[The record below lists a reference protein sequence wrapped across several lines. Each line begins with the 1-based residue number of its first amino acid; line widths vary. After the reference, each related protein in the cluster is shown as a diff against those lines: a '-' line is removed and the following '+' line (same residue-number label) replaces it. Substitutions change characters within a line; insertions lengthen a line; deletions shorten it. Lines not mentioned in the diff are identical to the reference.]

1 MFWVS
6 NYLLLSIKPRSNRLL
21 WIFIDP
27 QASWL
32 CRKREKMSEI
42 PREILSVGDLNRA
55 IASSLEERFDT
66 VWVSGEIS
74 NFKAYDSGHWYFSLK
89 DEEGQIRC
97 VMFRGRNG
105 QVGFMPQS
113 GDLVEVA
120 ANLGFYVPRGD
131 IQLTVQSMRR
141 AGMGGLYEAFL
152 KLKAKLAKEG
162 LFDAERK
169 REIPTHPRAIG
180 IITSPQAA
188 ALKDVLSTLDRRAP
202 HIPIVIYPTLVQ
214 GPDAPAGIISALKA
228 AEKENAVD
236 VILLVRG
243 GGSIE
248 DLWAFNDEK
257 LAYAIAASP
266 IPIVSGVGHETDVTI
281 ADFVADLRA
290 PTPTGAAELA
300 APRRDQM
307 LQELDAI
314 MQALLQRVSQ
324 RVEREAQTLDQL
336 ALRLSHALPNPDRM
350 REQISN
356 WQKQLN
362 QAWLVRVENW
372 KRNQTHYQSQLE
384 MLNPQRTLER
394 GYAVILSGKGK
405 SREEQVMQAVR
416 NPNELNTEGVFE
428 VRLAEGRADVQFE
441 KVDSQQSS

>member
-1 MFWVS
+1 M
-6 NYLLLSIKPRSNRLL
+6 P
-21 WIFIDP
+21 
-27 QASWL
+27 
-32 CRKREKMSEI
+32 EI
-42 PREILSVGDLNRA
+42 SREILSVGDLNRA
-55 IASSLEERFDT
+55 IASSLEERFDA

-120 ANLGFYVPRGD
+120 ANVGFYVPRGD

-169 REIPTHPRAIG
+169 REIPSHPKAIG
-180 IITSPQAA
+180 IVTSPQAA
-188 ALKDVLSTLDRRAP
+188 ALKDVLTTLARRAP
-202 HIPIVIYPTLVQ
+202 HIPVVIYPTLVQ
-214 GPDAPAGIISALKA
+214 GPDAPAGIIAALKN
-228 AEKENAVD
+228 AENEKAVD

-257 LAYAIAASP
+257 LAYAIAASL

-314 MQALLQRVSQ
+314 MQALMQRVGQ

-350 REQISN
+350 REQITS
-356 WQKQLN
+356 WQQRLN
-362 QAWLVRVENW
+362 QAWFVRVESW
-372 KRNQTHYQSQLE
+372 KRDQSYYLSQLE

-394 GYAVILSGKGK
+394 GYAVVLSKDA
-405 SREEQVMQAVR
+405 QAMHAVR
-416 NPNELNTEGVFE
+416 NPKELNTEDTFK
-428 VRLAEGRADVQFE
+428 VRLAEGQVEVEFS
-441 KVDSQQSS
+441 KVKET

>member
-1 MFWVS
+1 
-6 NYLLLSIKPRSNRLL
+6 
-21 WIFIDP
+21 
-27 QASWL
+27 
-32 CRKREKMSEI
+32 MSEI
-42 PREILSVGDLNRA
+42 SKEILSVGELNRA
-55 IASSLEERFDT
+55 IATSLEERFDA

-97 VMFRGRNG
+97 VMFRGRNS

-113 GDLVEVA
+113 GDLVEVS
-120 ANLGFYVPRGD
+120 ANLGMYVPRGD
-131 IQLTVQSMRR
+131 IQLTIQTLRR

-162 LFDAERK
+162 LFDLDRK
-169 REIPTHPRAIG
+169 REIPTHPRSIG
-180 IITSPQAA
+180 IVTSPQAA
-188 ALKDVLSTLDRRAP
+188 ALKDVLSTLARRAP

-228 AEKENAVD
+228 AEKEHAVD

-257 LAYAIAASP
+257 LAYAISQSP

-314 MQALLQRVSQ
+314 MQALFQRVSQ

-350 REQISN
+350 REQITS
-356 WQKQLN
+356 WQQRLT
-362 QAWLVRVENW
+362 QAWLVRVESW
-372 KRNQTHYQSQLE
+372 KRNQSHYQSQLE

-394 GYAVILSGKGK
+394 GYAVILTEDKAS
-405 SREEQVMQAVR
+405 MQAIR
-416 NPNELNTEGVFE
+416 SPKELNSQGVFQI
-428 VRLAEGRADVQFE
+428 RLAEGQAQVQFAE
-441 KVDSQQSS
+441 VIREP

>member
-1 MFWVS
+1 
-6 NYLLLSIKPRSNRLL
+6 
-21 WIFIDP
+21 
-27 QASWL
+27 
-32 CRKREKMSEI
+32 MSEI
-42 PREILSVGDLNRA
+42 SREILTVGDLNRA
-55 IASSLEERFDT
+55 IAASLEERFDT

-89 DEEGQIRC
+89 DEEGQIKC

-105 QVGFMPQS
+105 QVDFMPQS
-113 GDLVEVA
+113 GDLVEVS
-120 ANLGFYVPRGD
+120 ANLGMYVPRGD
-131 IQLTVQSMRR
+131 IQLTIQTLRR

-162 LFDAERK
+162 LFDADRK
-169 REIPTHPRAIG
+169 KDIPSHPRSIG

-188 ALKDVLSTLDRRAP
+188 ALKDVLSTLARRAP

-214 GPDAPAGIISALKA
+214 GPDAPAGIIAALKA
-228 AEKENAVD
+228 AEKENVVD

-248 DLWAFNDEK
+248 DLWAFNDEQ
-257 LAYAIAASP
+257 LAYAMAQSP

-300 APRRDQM
+300 APRKDQM
-307 LQELDAI
+307 LQELEAI
-314 MQALLQRVSQ
+314 KQAMLQRVRQ

-336 ALRLSHALPNPDRM
+336 ALRLSHALPNPERM
-350 REQISN
+350 REQITS
-356 WQKQLN
+356 WQLRLN
-362 QAWLVRVENW
+362 QAWAVRVEAW
-372 KRNQTHYQSQLE
+372 KRNQGHFQSQLE

-394 GYAVILSGKGK
+394 GYAVVLNVSEGL
-405 SREEQVMQAVR
+405 QAVR
-416 NPNELNTEGVFE
+416 DPGQLTAGPEYEI
-428 VRLAEGRADVQFE
+428 RLAKGKANVKLSDV
-441 KVDSQQSS
+441 K

>member
-1 MFWVS
+1 
-6 NYLLLSIKPRSNRLL
+6 
-21 WIFIDP
+21 
-27 QASWL
+27 
-32 CRKREKMSEI
+32 MSEI
-42 PREILSVGDLNRA
+42 SREILSVGDLNRA
-55 IASSLEERFDT
+55 IAQSLEDRFDT

-113 GDLVEVA
+113 GDLVEVS
-120 ANLGFYVPRGD
+120 ANLSMYVPRGD
-131 IQLTVQSMRR
+131 IQLTIQTLRR

-162 LFDAERK
+162 LFDEDRK
-169 REIPTHPRAIG
+169 REIPTHPRSIG

-188 ALKDVLSTLDRRAP
+188 ALKDVLSTLARRAP

-214 GPDAPAGIISALKA
+214 GPDAPAGIISALQA

-248 DLWAFNDEK
+248 DLWAFNDEQ
-257 LAYAIAASP
+257 LAYAIANSP
-266 IPIVSGVGHETDVTI
+266 IPVVSGVGHETDFTI

-300 APRRDQM
+300 APRKDQL

-314 MQALLQRVSQ
+314 GQALLSRVNQ

-350 REQISN
+350 REQIDA
-356 WQKQLN
+356 WQKRLN
-362 QAWLVRVENW
+362 QAWSVRMENW

-384 MLNPQRTLER
+384 LLNPQRTLER
-394 GYAVILSGKGK
+394 GYSVILSRQENRLHAIRGPK
-405 SREEQVMQAVR
+405 ELTTDAVFQIQMA
-416 NPNELNTEGVFE
+416 EGE
-428 VRLAEGRADVQFE
+428 AEIRLADIKIGP
-441 KVDSQQSS
+441 

>member
-1 MFWVS
+1 
-6 NYLLLSIKPRSNRLL
+6 
-21 WIFIDP
+21 
-27 QASWL
+27 
-32 CRKREKMSEI
+32 MSEI
-42 PREILSVGDLNRA
+42 SREILSVGDLNRA
-55 IASSLEERFDT
+55 IAQSLEDRFDA

-113 GDLVEVA
+113 GDLVEVSA
-120 ANLGFYVPRGD
+120 SLGMYVPRGD
-131 IQLTVQSMRR
+131 VQLTIQTLRR

-162 LFDAERK
+162 LFDEDRK
-169 REIPTHPRAIG
+169 REIPTHPRSIG

-188 ALKDVLSTLDRRAP
+188 ALKDVLSTLARRAP
-202 HIPIVIYPTLVQ
+202 HISIVIYPTLVQ
-214 GPDAPAGIISALKA
+214 GPDAPAGIISALKN
-228 AEKENAVD
+228 AEKENVVD

-248 DLWAFNDEK
+248 DLWAFNDEQ
-257 LAYAIAASP
+257 LAYAIANSP
-266 IPIVSGVGHETDVTI
+266 IPVVSGVGHETDFTI

-314 MQALLQRVSQ
+314 MQALLQKVNQ
-324 RVEREAQTLDQL
+324 RIEREAQTLDQL

-350 REQISN
+350 REQIN
-356 WQKQLN
+356 GLQQRIN
-362 QAWLVRVENW
+362 QAWSVRMENW
-372 KRNQTHYQSQLE
+372 KRNQSHYQSQLE

-394 GYAVILSGKGK
+394 GYAVILSQENAGAH
-405 SREEQVMQAVR
+405 AVR
-416 NPNELNTEGVFE
+416 KPQELIVEKVFQIQLADGEAE
-428 VRLAEGRADVQFE
+428 VRLAAVKINR
-441 KVDSQQSS
+441 

>member
-1 MFWVS
+1 
-6 NYLLLSIKPRSNRLL
+6 
-21 WIFIDP
+21 
-27 QASWL
+27 
-32 CRKREKMSEI
+32 MSEI
-42 PREILSVGDLNRA
+42 SREILTVGDLNRA
-55 IASSLEERFDT
+55 IAASLEERFDT

-89 DEEGQIRC
+89 DEEGQIKC

-105 QVGFMPQS
+105 QVDFMPQS
-113 GDLVEVA
+113 GDLVEVS
-120 ANLGFYVPRGD
+120 ANLGMYVPRGD
-131 IQLTVQSMRR
+131 IQLTIQTLRR

-162 LFDAERK
+162 LFDADRK
-169 REIPTHPRAIG
+169 QDIPSHPRSIG

-188 ALKDVLSTLDRRAP
+188 ALKDVLSTLARRAP

-214 GPDAPAGIISALKA
+214 GPDAPAGIIAALKA
-228 AEKENAVD
+228 AEKENLVD

-248 DLWAFNDEK
+248 DLWAFNDEQ
-257 LAYAIAASP
+257 LAYAMAQSP

-300 APRRDQM
+300 APRKDQM

-314 MQALLQRVSQ
+314 KQAMLQRVRQ

-336 ALRLSHALPNPDRM
+336 ALRLSHALPNPERM
-350 REQISN
+350 REQITS
-356 WQKQLN
+356 WQQRLN
-362 QAWLVRVENW
+362 QAWAVRVETW
-372 KRNQTHYQSQLE
+372 KRNQGHFQSQLE

-394 GYAVILSGKGK
+394 GYAVVLNVSEGLEAVRDPGQLTAGPEYEIRLAKGK
-405 SREEQVMQAVR
+405 ANVKLS
-416 NPNELNTEGVFE
+416 
-428 VRLAEGRADVQFE
+428 DVQLLKTE
-441 KVDSQQSS
+441 Q

>member
-1 MFWVS
+1 
-6 NYLLLSIKPRSNRLL
+6 
-21 WIFIDP
+21 
-27 QASWL
+27 
-32 CRKREKMSEI
+32 MSEI
-42 PREILSVGDLNRA
+42 SREIISVGDLNRA
-55 IASSLEERFDT
+55 IAASLEDRFDT

-113 GDLVEVA
+113 GDLVEVS
-120 ANLGFYVPRGD
+120 ANLSMYVPRGD
-131 IQLTVQSMRR
+131 IQLTIQTLRR

-162 LFDAERK
+162 LFDEDRK
-169 REIPTHPRAIG
+169 REIPTHPRSIG

-188 ALKDVLSTLDRRAP
+188 ALKDVLSTLARRAP

-257 LAYAIAASP
+257 LAYAIAQSD
-266 IPIVSGVGHETDVTI
+266 IPVVSGIGHETDFTI

-290 PTPTGAAELA
+290 PTPTSAAELA
-300 APRRDQM
+300 APRKDQL

-314 MQALLQRVSQ
+314 MQALLQRINQ
-324 RVEREAQTLDQL
+324 RVEREAQTLDQI

-350 REQISN
+350 REQITS
-356 WQKQLN
+356 WQQRLN
-362 QAWLVRVENW
+362 QAWSVRMENW
-372 KRNQTHYQSQLE
+372 RRNQTHYQSQLE

-394 GYAVILSGKGK
+394 GYAVILNKDNDLLH
-405 SREEQVMQAVR
+405 AVR
-416 NPNELNTEGVFE
+416 KPTELNTHNTYQ
-428 VRLAEGRADVQFE
+428 VRLAEGQADVKLSE
-441 KVDSQQSS
+441 VK

>member
-1 MFWVS
+1 
-6 NYLLLSIKPRSNRLL
+6 
-21 WIFIDP
+21 
-27 QASWL
+27 
-32 CRKREKMSEI
+32 MSEI
-42 PREILSVGDLNRA
+42 SREILTVGDLNRA
-55 IASSLEERFDT
+55 IAASLEERFDT

-89 DEEGQIRC
+89 DEEGQIKC

-105 QVGFMPQS
+105 QVDFMPQS
-113 GDLVEVA
+113 GDLVEVS
-120 ANLGFYVPRGD
+120 ANLGMYVPRGD
-131 IQLTVQSMRR
+131 IQLTIQTLRR

-162 LFDAERK
+162 LFDADRK
-169 REIPTHPRAIG
+169 QDIPSHPRSIG

-188 ALKDVLSTLDRRAP
+188 ALKDVLSTLARRAP

-214 GPDAPAGIISALKA
+214 GPDAPAGIIAALKA
-228 AEKENAVD
+228 AEKENVVD

-248 DLWAFNDEK
+248 DLWAFNDEQ
-257 LAYAIAASP
+257 LAYAMAQSP

-300 APRRDQM
+300 APRKDQM
-307 LQELDAI
+307 LQELEAI
-314 MQALLQRVSQ
+314 KQAMLQRVRQ

-336 ALRLSHALPNPDRM
+336 ALRLSHALPNPERM
-350 REQISN
+350 REQITS
-356 WQKQLN
+356 WQLRLN
-362 QAWLVRVENW
+362 QAWAVRVETW
-372 KRNQTHYQSQLE
+372 KRNQGHFQSQLE

-394 GYAVILSGKGK
+394 GYAVVLNVSEGLEAVRDPNQLSTGPEYEIRLAKGK
-405 SREEQVMQAVR
+405 ANVKLS
-416 NPNELNTEGVFE
+416 
-428 VRLAEGRADVQFE
+428 DVQLLKTE
-441 KVDSQQSS
+441 Q

>member
-1 MFWVS
+1 
-6 NYLLLSIKPRSNRLL
+6 
-21 WIFIDP
+21 
-27 QASWL
+27 
-32 CRKREKMSEI
+32 MSEI
-42 PREILSVGDLNRA
+42 SREILSVGDLNRA

-141 AGMGGLYEAFL
+141 AGVGGLYEAFL
-152 KLKAKLAKEG
+152 KLKAKLANEG
-162 LFDAERK
+162 LFDLENK
-169 REIPTHPRAIG
+169 KPIPTHPRSIG

-188 ALKDVLSTLDRRAP
+188 ALKDVLSTLARRAP

-257 LAYAIAASP
+257 LAYAIAQSP

-336 ALRLSHALPNPDRM
+336 ALRLSHTLPNPDRM
-350 REQISN
+350 REQISG
-356 WQKQLN
+356 WQKRLN

-372 KRNQTHYQSQLE
+372 KRDHVHYQSQLE

-394 GYAVILSGKGK
+394 GYAVILSK
-405 SREEQVMQAVR
+405 EEQAMHAVR
-416 NPNELNTEGVFE
+416 SPSELNTEKVFE
-428 VRLAEGRADVQFE
+428 VRLAEGRVEVEFS
-441 KVDSQQSS
+441 KVKES

>member
-1 MFWVS
+1 
-6 NYLLLSIKPRSNRLL
+6 
-21 WIFIDP
+21 
-27 QASWL
+27 
-32 CRKREKMSEI
+32 MSEI
-42 PREILSVGDLNRA
+42 SREILSVGDLNRA
-55 IASSLEERFDT
+55 IAASLEDRFDT

-89 DEEGQIRC
+89 DAEGQIRC
-97 VMFRGRNG
+97 VMFRGRNS

-113 GDLVEVA
+113 GDLVEVSA
-120 ANLGFYVPRGD
+120 SLGMYVPRGD
-131 IQLTVQSMRR
+131 IQLTIQTLRR

-162 LFDAERK
+162 LFDDERK
-169 REIPTHPRAIG
+169 REIPTHPRSIG

-188 ALKDVLSTLDRRAP
+188 ALKDVLSTLARRAP
-202 HIPIVIYPTLVQ
+202 HIPIVVYPTLVQ

-228 AEKENAVD
+228 ANKEKAVD

-248 DLWAFNDEK
+248 DLWAFNDEQ
-257 LAYAIAASP
+257 LAYAIADSA
-266 IPIVSGVGHETDVTI
+266 IPVVSGVGHETDFTI

-314 MQALLQRVSQ
+314 MQALLQRINQ
-324 RVEREAQTLDQL
+324 RIEREAQTLDQL
-336 ALRLSHALPNPDRM
+336 ALRLGHALPNPDRM
-350 REQISN
+350 REQIQG
-356 WQKQLN
+356 WQQRLN
-362 QAWLVRVENW
+362 QAWSVRMENW
-372 KRNQTHYQSQLE
+372 KRNQSHYQSQLE

-394 GYAVILSGKGK
+394 GYAVILSKEK
-405 SREEQVMQAVR
+405 EALHAIRKPS
-416 NPNELNTEGVFE
+416 ELNVSNSYQI
-428 VRLAEGRADVQFE
+428 RLAEGQVDVEFSE
-441 KVDSQQSS
+441 VNLAEVKK

>member
-1 MFWVS
+1 
-6 NYLLLSIKPRSNRLL
+6 
-21 WIFIDP
+21 
-27 QASWL
+27 
-32 CRKREKMSEI
+32 MSEI
-42 PREILSVGDLNRA
+42 SREILSVGDLNRA
-55 IASSLEERFDT
+55 IASSLEERFDA

-113 GDLVEVA
+113 GDLVEVSA
-120 ANLGFYVPRGD
+120 QLGMYVPRGD
-131 IQLTVQSMRR
+131 IQLTIQTLRR

-152 KLKAKLAKEG
+152 KLRAKLAKEG
-162 LFDAERK
+162 LFDEDRK

-180 IITSPQAA
+180 IVTSPQAA
-188 ALKDVLSTLDRRAP
+188 ALKDVLSTLARRAP

-214 GPDAPAGIISALKA
+214 GPDAPAGIIAALKA
-228 AEKENAVD
+228 AEKEQAVD

-257 LAYAIAASP
+257 LAYAISESS

-314 MQALLQRVSQ
+314 MQALMQRVSQ

-350 REQISN
+350 REQITN
-356 WQKQLN
+356 WQNRLH
-362 QAWLVRVENW
+362 QAWTVRTDVW
-372 KRNQTHYQSQLE
+372 KRTQSHYQSQLE

-394 GYAVILSGKGK
+394 GYAVILSKQEK
-405 SREEQVMQAVR
+405 AMHAVR
-416 NPNELNTEGVFE
+416 SPKELNTENAFE
-428 VRLAEGRADVQFE
+428 VRMAEGQAEVQFSVVE
-441 KVDSQQSS
+441 EDK

>member
-1 MFWVS
+1 
-6 NYLLLSIKPRSNRLL
+6 
-21 WIFIDP
+21 
-27 QASWL
+27 
-32 CRKREKMSEI
+32 MSEMS
-42 PREILSVGDLNRA
+42 REILSVGDLNRA

-162 LFDAERK
+162 LFDLENK
-169 REIPTHPRAIG
+169 RPIPTHPRSIG

-188 ALKDVLSTLDRRAP
+188 ALKDVLSTLARRAP

-248 DLWAFNDEK
+248 DLWAFNDEQ
-257 LAYAIAASP
+257 LAYAIAQSP

-350 REQISN
+350 REQISG
-356 WQKQLN
+356 WQKRLN

-372 KRNQTHYQSQLE
+372 KRDQSHFQSQLE

-394 GYAVILSGKGK
+394 GYAVILSK
-405 SREEQVMQAVR
+405 EEQAMHAVR
-416 NPNELNTEGVFE
+416 SPSELNTESVFE
-428 VRLAEGRADVQFE
+428 VRLAEGSAEMQLANLKLGE
-441 KVDSQQSS
+441 MKGGS

>member
-1 MFWVS
+1 
-6 NYLLLSIKPRSNRLL
+6 
-21 WIFIDP
+21 
-27 QASWL
+27 
-32 CRKREKMSEI
+32 MSEI
-42 PREILSVGDLNRA
+42 SREILSVGDLNRA

-66 VWVSGEIS
+66 VWVSGEVS

-120 ANLGFYVPRGD
+120 ANVGFYVPRGD

-162 LFDAERK
+162 LFDVENK
-169 REIPTHPRAIG
+169 RPIPTHPRSIG

-188 ALKDVLSTLDRRAP
+188 ALKDVLSTLARRAP

-248 DLWAFNDEK
+248 DLWAFNDEQ
-257 LAYAIAASP
+257 LAYAISQSP

-307 LQELDAI
+307 LQELDGI
-314 MQALLQRVSQ
+314 MQALLQRINQ

-350 REQISN
+350 REQIQG
-356 WQKQLN
+356 WQQRLH
-362 QAWLVRVENW
+362 QAWSVRMESW
-372 KRNQTHYQSQLE
+372 KRTQGHYQSQLE

-394 GYAVILSGKGK
+394 GYAVILSKEAK
-405 SREEQVMQAVR
+405 AMQAVR
-416 NPNELNTEGVFE
+416 NPSELNTKEAFQ
-428 VRLAEGRADVQFE
+428 VRLAEGQVEVEFSKLKID
-441 KVDSQQSS
+441 QSA

>member
-1 MFWVS
+1 
-6 NYLLLSIKPRSNRLL
+6 
-21 WIFIDP
+21 
-27 QASWL
+27 
-32 CRKREKMSEI
+32 MSEI
-42 PREILSVGDLNRA
+42 SREILSVGDLNRA
-55 IASSLEERFDT
+55 IAASLEERFDA
-66 VWVSGEIS
+66 VLVSGEIS

-97 VMFRGRNG
+97 VMFRGRNS

-113 GDLVEVA
+113 GDLVEVS
-120 ANLGFYVPRGD
+120 ANLGMYVPRGD
-131 IQLTVQSMRR
+131 IQLTIQTLRR

-162 LFDAERK
+162 LFDLDRK
-169 REIPTHPRAIG
+169 RDIPTHPRSIG
-180 IITSPQAA
+180 IITSLQAA
-188 ALKDVLSTLDRRAP
+188 ALKDVLSTLARRAP

-257 LAYAIAASP
+257 LAYAISQSP
-266 IPIVSGVGHETDVTI
+266 ISIVSGVGHETDVTI

-314 MQALLQRVSQ
+314 KQALFQRVSQ

-350 REQISN
+350 REQITS
-356 WQKQLN
+356 WQQRLT
-362 QAWLVRVENW
+362 QAWLVRVESW
-372 KRNQTHYQSQLE
+372 KRNQSHYQSQLE

-394 GYAVILSGKGK
+394 GYAVILTEDKAS
-405 SREEQVMQAVR
+405 MQAIR
-416 NPNELNTEGVFE
+416 SPKELNSEGVFQI
-428 VRLAEGRADVQFE
+428 RLAEGQAQVQFAE
-441 KVDSQQSS
+441 VVREP

>member
-1 MFWVS
+1 
-6 NYLLLSIKPRSNRLL
+6 
-21 WIFIDP
+21 
-27 QASWL
+27 
-32 CRKREKMSEI
+32 MSEI
-42 PREILSVGDLNRA
+42 SREILTVGDLNRA
-55 IASSLEERFDT
+55 IAASLEERFDT

-89 DEEGQIRC
+89 DEEGQIKC

-105 QVGFMPQS
+105 QVDFMPQS
-113 GDLVEVA
+113 GDLVEVS
-120 ANLGFYVPRGD
+120 ANLGMYVPRGD
-131 IQLTVQSMRR
+131 IQLTIQTLRR

-162 LFDAERK
+162 LFDADRK
-169 REIPTHPRAIG
+169 KDIPSHPRSIG

-188 ALKDVLSTLDRRAP
+188 ALKDVLSTLARRVP

-214 GPDAPAGIISALKA
+214 GPDAPAGIIAALKA
-228 AEKENAVD
+228 AEKENVVD

-248 DLWAFNDEK
+248 DLWAFNDEQ
-257 LAYAIAASP
+257 LAYAMAQSP

-300 APRRDQM
+300 APRKDQM
-307 LQELDAI
+307 LQELEAI
-314 MQALLQRVSQ
+314 KQAMLQRMRQ

-336 ALRLSHALPNPDRM
+336 ALRLSHALPNPERM
-350 REQISN
+350 REQITS
-356 WQKQLN
+356 WQLRLN
-362 QAWLVRVENW
+362 QAWAVRVETW
-372 KRNQTHYQSQLE
+372 RRNQGHFQSQLE

-394 GYAVILSGKGK
+394 GYAVVLNVSEGLEAVRDPGQLTAGPEYEIRLAKGK
-405 SREEQVMQAVR
+405 ANVKLS
-416 NPNELNTEGVFE
+416 
-428 VRLAEGRADVQFE
+428 DVQLLKTE
-441 KVDSQQSS
+441 Q

>member
-1 MFWVS
+1 
-6 NYLLLSIKPRSNRLL
+6 
-21 WIFIDP
+21 
-27 QASWL
+27 
-32 CRKREKMSEI
+32 MSELS
-42 PREILSVGDLNRA
+42 REILSVGDLNRA
-55 IASSLEERFDT
+55 IAASLEDRFDT

-113 GDLVEVA
+113 GDLVEVSA
-120 ANLGFYVPRGD
+120 SLGMYVPRGD
-131 IQLTVQSMRR
+131 IQLTIQTLRR

-162 LFDAERK
+162 LFDDDRK

-180 IITSPQAA
+180 IVTSPQAA
-188 ALKDVLSTLDRRAP
+188 ALKDVLSTLARRAP

-214 GPDAPAGIISALKA
+214 GPDAPAGIIAALKA

-236 VILLVRG
+236 VILMVRG

-248 DLWAFNDEK
+248 DLWAFNDEQ
-257 LAYAIAASP
+257 LAYAITDSS
-266 IPIVSGVGHETDVTI
+266 IPVVSGVGHETDFTI

-314 MQALLQRVSQ
+314 MQALIQRVSQ
-324 RVEREAQTLDQL
+324 RIEREAQTLDQL

-350 REQISN
+350 REQITG
-356 WQKQLN
+356 WQQRLN
-362 QAWLVRVENW
+362 QAWSVRMENW

-394 GYAVILSGKGK
+394 GYAVILNKDDDGLH
-405 SREEQVMQAVR
+405 AVR
-416 NPNELNTEGVFE
+416 NPRELNAGHAYQVQLAEGQAE
-428 VRLAEGRADVQFE
+428 VRLSDV
-441 KVDSQQSS
+441 KMDS

>member
-1 MFWVS
+1 
-6 NYLLLSIKPRSNRLL
+6 
-21 WIFIDP
+21 
-27 QASWL
+27 
-32 CRKREKMSEI
+32 MSETS
-42 PREILSVGDLNRA
+42 REILSVGDLNRA
-55 IASSLEERFDT
+55 IAASLEDRFDT

-113 GDLVEVA
+113 GDLVEVSA
-120 ANLGFYVPRGD
+120 SLGMYVPRGD
-131 IQLTVQSMRR
+131 IQLTIQTLRR

-162 LFDAERK
+162 LFDEDRK
-169 REIPTHPRAIG
+169 RDIPTHPRSIG

-188 ALKDVLSTLDRRAP
+188 ALKDVLSTLARRAP

-214 GPDAPAGIISALKA
+214 GPDAPAGIIAALNA
-228 AEKENAVD
+228 AEKEQAVD

-248 DLWAFNDEK
+248 DLWAFNDEQ
-257 LAYAIAASP
+257 LAYVIANST
-266 IPIVSGVGHETDVTI
+266 IPVVSGVGHETDFTI

-290 PTPTGAAELA
+290 PTPTGAAEMA
-300 APRRDQM
+300 APRKDQM

-314 MQALLQRVSQ
+314 MYALLQRINQ
-324 RVEREAQTLDQL
+324 RIEREAQTLDQL

-350 REQISN
+350 REQITS
-356 WQKQLN
+356 WQHRLN
-362 QAWLVRVENW
+362 QAWAVRMDNW
-372 KRNQTHYQSQLE
+372 KRNQVHYQSQLE

-394 GYAVILSGKGK
+394 GYAVILK
-405 SREEQVMQAVR
+405 EENEILEAVR
-416 NPNELNTEGVFE
+416 NPKELSIHASYQ
-428 VRLAEGRADVQFE
+428 VRLAEGQIE
-441 KVDSQQSS
+441 IEISKVGN

>member
-1 MFWVS
+1 
-6 NYLLLSIKPRSNRLL
+6 
-21 WIFIDP
+21 
-27 QASWL
+27 
-32 CRKREKMSEI
+32 MSEI
-42 PREILSVGDLNRA
+42 SREILSVGDLNRA
-55 IASSLEERFDT
+55 IAASLEARFDT

-113 GDLVEVA
+113 GDLVEVSA
-120 ANLGFYVPRGD
+120 SLGMYVPRGD
-131 IQLTVQSMRR
+131 IQLTIQTLRR

-162 LFDAERK
+162 LFDEERK
-169 REIPTHPRAIG
+169 REIPFHPRSIG

-188 ALKDVLSTLDRRAP
+188 ALKDVLSTLARRAP

-214 GPDAPAGIISALKA
+214 GPDAPSGIIAALKA

-248 DLWAFNDEK
+248 DLWAFNDEQ
-257 LAYAIAASP
+257 LAYAIAQSP
-266 IPIVSGVGHETDVTI
+266 IPVVSGVGHETDFTI

-300 APRRDQM
+300 APRKDQM
-307 LQELDAI
+307 LQELEAI
-314 MQALLQRVSQ
+314 KQALLQRVIQ

-350 REQISN
+350 REQITS
-356 WQKQLN
+356 WQQRLN
-362 QAWLVRVENW
+362 QAWLVRMENW
-372 KRNQTHYQSQLE
+372 KRNQSHYQLQLE

-394 GYAVILSGKGK
+394 GYAVILSKQ
-405 SREEQVMQAVR
+405 ENELHAVR
-416 NPNELNTEGVFE
+416 KPNELNTEN
-428 VRLAEGRADVQFE
+428 
-441 KVDSQQSS
+441 

>member
-1 MFWVS
+1 
-6 NYLLLSIKPRSNRLL
+6 
-21 WIFIDP
+21 
-27 QASWL
+27 
-32 CRKREKMSEI
+32 MSEI
-42 PREILSVGDLNRA
+42 SREILSVGDLNRA
-55 IASSLEERFDT
+55 IAASLEDRFDT

-113 GDLVEVA
+113 GDLVEVSA
-120 ANLGFYVPRGD
+120 SLGMYVPRGD
-131 IQLTVQSMRR
+131 IQLTIQTLRR

-162 LFDAERK
+162 LFDEDRK
-169 REIPTHPRAIG
+169 RDIPTHPRSIG

-188 ALKDVLSTLDRRAP
+188 ALKDVLSTLARRAP

-214 GPDAPAGIISALKA
+214 GPDAPAGMIAALKA
-228 AEKENAVD
+228 AEKEHAVD

-248 DLWAFNDEK
+248 DLWAFNDEQ
-257 LAYAIAASP
+257 LAYAIASSP
-266 IPIVSGVGHETDVTI
+266 IPVVSGVGHETDFTI

-314 MQALLQRVSQ
+314 MQALLQRINQ

-350 REQISN
+350 REQIAG
-356 WQKQLN
+356 WQQRLN
-362 QAWLVRVENW
+362 QAWTVRMDNW
-372 KRNQTHYQSQLE
+372 KRNQVHYQSQLE

-394 GYAVILSGKGK
+394 GYSVILS
-405 SREEQVMQAVR
+405 REDNQLRAVR
-416 NPNELNTEGVFE
+416 GPGELSTETVFQIQMADGEAE
-428 VRLAEGRADVQFE
+428 VRLADI
-441 KVDSQQSS
+441 KISP

>member
-1 MFWVS
+1 
-6 NYLLLSIKPRSNRLL
+6 
-21 WIFIDP
+21 
-27 QASWL
+27 
-32 CRKREKMSEI
+32 MSEI
-42 PREILSVGDLNRA
+42 AREILSVGDLNRA
-55 IASSLEERFDT
+55 IAASLEDRFDA

-113 GDLVEVA
+113 GDLVEVSA
-120 ANLGFYVPRGD
+120 SLGMYVPRGD
-131 IQLTVQSMRR
+131 IQLTIQTLRR
-141 AGMGGLYEAFL
+141 AGMGGLYEAFV

-162 LFDAERK
+162 LFDEERK
-169 REIPTHPRAIG
+169 REIPTHPRSIG

-188 ALKDVLSTLDRRAP
+188 ALKDVLSTLARRAP

-214 GPDAPAGIISALKA
+214 GPDAPAGIIKALKA
-228 AEKENAVD
+228 AEKEQAVD

-248 DLWAFNDEK
+248 DLWAFNDEQ
-257 LAYAIAASP
+257 LAYAIAQSS
-266 IPIVSGVGHETDVTI
+266 IPVVSGVGHETDFTI

-300 APRRDQM
+300 APRKDQM
-307 LQELDAI
+307 LQELEAI
-314 MQALLQRVSQ
+314 KQALLQRINQ
-324 RVEREAQTLDQL
+324 RIEREAQNLDQL

-350 REQISN
+350 REQIAS
-356 WQKQLN
+356 WQQRLN
-362 QAWLVRVENW
+362 QAWSVRMENW
-372 KRNQTHYQSQLE
+372 KRNQAHYQSQLE

-394 GYAVILSGKGK
+394 GYAVVLNVSEGLH
-405 SREEQVMQAVR
+405 AAR
-416 NPNELNTEGVFE
+416 NPKDLHTKTEYE
-428 VRLAEGRADVQFE
+428 IRMAEGAAIVQFE
-441 KVDSQQSS
+441 KVNDV

>member
-1 MFWVS
+1 
-6 NYLLLSIKPRSNRLL
+6 
-21 WIFIDP
+21 
-27 QASWL
+27 
-32 CRKREKMSEI
+32 MSEI
-42 PREILSVGDLNRA
+42 SREILSVGDLNRA
-55 IASSLEERFDT
+55 IAASLEARFDT

-113 GDLVEVA
+113 GDLVEVSA
-120 ANLGFYVPRGD
+120 SLGMYVPRGD
-131 IQLTVQSMRR
+131 IQLTIQTLRR

-162 LFDAERK
+162 LFDEERK
-169 REIPTHPRAIG
+169 REIPFHPRSIG

-188 ALKDVLSTLDRRAP
+188 ALKDVLSTLARRAP

-214 GPDAPAGIISALKA
+214 GPDAPSGIIAALKA

-248 DLWAFNDEK
+248 DLWAFNDEQ
-257 LAYAIAASP
+257 LAYAIAQSP
-266 IPIVSGVGHETDVTI
+266 IPVVSGVGHETDFTI

-300 APRRDQM
+300 APRKDQM
-307 LQELDAI
+307 LQELEAI
-314 MQALLQRVSQ
+314 KQALLQRVIQ

-350 REQISN
+350 REQITS
-356 WQKQLN
+356 WQQRLN
-362 QAWLVRVENW
+362 QAWLVRMENW
-372 KRNQTHYQSQLE
+372 KRNQSHYQLQLE

-394 GYAVILSGKGK
+394 GYAVILSKQ
-405 SREEQVMQAVR
+405 ENELHAVR
-416 NPNELNTEGVFE
+416 KPNELNTENIFQ
-428 VRLAEGRADVQFE
+428 VRLAEGQAEVQFSE
-441 KVDSQQSS
+441 VDTK

>member
-1 MFWVS
+1 
-6 NYLLLSIKPRSNRLL
+6 
-21 WIFIDP
+21 
-27 QASWL
+27 
-32 CRKREKMSEI
+32 MSEI
-42 PREILSVGDLNRA
+42 SREILSVGDLNRA

-169 REIPTHPRAIG
+169 REIPTHPRSIG
-180 IITSPQAA
+180 IVTSPQAA
-188 ALKDVLSTLDRRAP
+188 ALKDVLSTLARRAP

-214 GPDAPAGIISALKA
+214 GPDAPAGIIAALKA
-228 AEKENAVD
+228 AEKENVVD

-248 DLWAFNDEK
+248 DLWAFNDEQ
-257 LAYAIAASP
+257 LAYAIAQSP

-281 ADFVADLRA
+281 ADFVSDLRA

-314 MQALLQRVSQ
+314 KQTLLQRVNQ
-324 RVEREAQTLDQL
+324 RLERDAQTLDQF

-350 REQISN
+350 REQIQG
-356 WQKQLN
+356 WQKRLN

-372 KRNQTHYQSQLE
+372 KRDQGHFQSQLE

-394 GYAVILSGKGK
+394 GYAVILSNGKK
-405 SREEQVMQAVR
+405 SKEEQVMYAVR
-416 NPNELNTEGVFE
+416 NPNELNTDSVFE
-428 VRLAEGRADVQFE
+428 VRLAEGRVDVRFAKIDAQ
-441 KVDSQQSS
+441 

>member
-1 MFWVS
+1 
-6 NYLLLSIKPRSNRLL
+6 
-21 WIFIDP
+21 
-27 QASWL
+27 
-32 CRKREKMSEI
+32 MSEI
-42 PREILSVGDLNRA
+42 SREILSVGDLNRA
-55 IASSLEERFDT
+55 IAQSLEDRFDT

-113 GDLVEVA
+113 GDLVEVSA
-120 ANLGFYVPRGD
+120 SLGMYVPRGD
-131 IQLTVQSMRR
+131 IQLTIQTLRR

-152 KLKAKLAKEG
+152 KLKVKLAKEG
-162 LFDAERK
+162 LFDEDRK

-188 ALKDVLSTLDRRAP
+188 ALKDVLSTLARRAP

-214 GPDAPAGIISALKA
+214 GADAPAGIIAALKA
-228 AEKENAVD
+228 AEKEQAVD

-248 DLWAFNDEK
+248 DLWAFNDEQ
-257 LAYAIAASP
+257 LAYAIAGSS
-266 IPIVSGVGHETDVTI
+266 IPVLSGVGHETDFTI

-314 MQALLQRVSQ
+314 MQALLQRINQ

-350 REQISN
+350 REQMTS
-356 WQKQLN
+356 WQQRLN
-362 QAWLVRVENW
+362 QAWAVRMENW
-372 KRNQTHYQSQLE
+372 KRNQMHYQSQLE

-394 GYAVILSGKGK
+394 GYAVILN
-405 SREEQVMQAVR
+405 V
-416 NPNELNTEGVFE
+416 NEDLHVARKPGDLHTATEYE
-428 VRLAEGRADVQFE
+428 IRLAEGAAAVQFE
-441 KVDSQQSS
+441 KVSSLKD

>member
-1 MFWVS
+1 
-6 NYLLLSIKPRSNRLL
+6 
-21 WIFIDP
+21 
-27 QASWL
+27 
-32 CRKREKMSEI
+32 MSEI
-42 PREILSVGDLNRA
+42 SREILSVGDLNRA

-66 VWVSGEIS
+66 VWVGGEIS

-120 ANLGFYVPRGD
+120 ANLSLYVPRGD

-152 KLKAKLAKEG
+152 KLKAKLAQEG
-162 LFDAERK
+162 LFDEERK
-169 REIPTHPRAIG
+169 REIPSHPRAIG
-180 IITSPQAA
+180 IVTSPQAA
-188 ALKDVLSTLDRRAP
+188 ALKDVLSTLARRAP

-214 GPDAPAGIISALKA
+214 GPDAPAGIIAALQAAAKEVKEGKA
-228 AEKENAVD
+228 ELD

-257 LAYAIAASP
+257 LAYVIAQSP
-266 IPIVSGVGHETDVTI
+266 IPVVSGVGHETDVTI

-290 PTPTGAAELA
+290 PTPTGAAEMA
-300 APRRDQM
+300 TPRRDQM
-307 LQELDAI
+307 LQELEAI
-314 MQALLQRVSQ
+314 AQAILQRVSQ

-336 ALRLSHALPNPDRM
+336 ALRLSHALPNPERM
-350 REQISN
+350 REQIGH
-356 WQKQLN
+356 WQQRLK
-362 QAWLVRVENW
+362 QAWTVRVENW
-372 KRNQTHYQSQLE
+372 KRNQSHHQSQLE

-394 GYAVILSGKGK
+394 GYAVILTGESETLQALR
-405 SREEQVMQAVR
+405 SPRELKANAKYQ
-416 NPNELNTEGVFE
+416 
-428 VRLAEGRADVQFE
+428 VRLAEGDAE
-441 KVDSQQSS
+441 IELSKVSS

>member
-1 MFWVS
+1 
-6 NYLLLSIKPRSNRLL
+6 
-21 WIFIDP
+21 
-27 QASWL
+27 
-32 CRKREKMSEI
+32 MSEI
-42 PREILSVGDLNRA
+42 SREILSVGDLNRA
-55 IASSLEERFDT
+55 IAASLEDRFDT

-74 NFKAYDSGHWYFSLK
+74 NFKAYESGHWYFSLK

-113 GDLVEVA
+113 GDLVEVSA
-120 ANLGFYVPRGD
+120 SLGMYVPRGD
-131 IQLTVQSMRR
+131 IQLTIQTLRR

-162 LFDAERK
+162 LFDEDRK
-169 REIPTHPRAIG
+169 RDIPTHPRSIG

-188 ALKDVLSTLDRRAP
+188 ALKDVLSTLARRAP

-214 GPDAPAGIISALKA
+214 GPDAPAGIIAALKA

-248 DLWAFNDEK
+248 DLWAFNDEQ
-257 LAYAIAASP
+257 LAYAIANSK
-266 IPIVSGVGHETDVTI
+266 IPVVSGVGHETDFTI

-300 APRRDQM
+300 APRKDQL

-314 MQALLQRVSQ
+314 KQALLQRVNQ

-336 ALRLSHALPNPDRM
+336 ALRLGHALPNSDRM
-350 REQISN
+350 REQITS
-356 WQKQLN
+356 WHLRLN
-362 QAWLVRVENW
+362 QAWSVRMENW
-372 KRNQTHYQSQLE
+372 KRNQSHYQSQLE

-394 GYAVILSGKGK
+394 GYAVILSKDNEK
-405 SREEQVMQAVR
+405 LHAVR
-416 NPNELNTEGVFE
+416 KPSELKTEQGYQVQ
-428 VRLAEGRADVQFE
+428 LAEGQAEITFSEVLRE
-441 KVDSQQSS
+441 P

>member
-1 MFWVS
+1 
-6 NYLLLSIKPRSNRLL
+6 
-21 WIFIDP
+21 
-27 QASWL
+27 
-32 CRKREKMSEI
+32 MSEI
-42 PREILSVGDLNRA
+42 SREILSVGDLNRA
-55 IASSLEERFDT
+55 IAASLEDRFDT

-113 GDLVEVA
+113 GDLVEVSA
-120 ANLGFYVPRGD
+120 SLGMYVPRGD
-131 IQLTVQSMRR
+131 IQLTIQTLRR

-162 LFDAERK
+162 LFDEERK
-169 REIPTHPRAIG
+169 REIPTHPRSIG
-180 IITSPQAA
+180 IVTSPQAA
-188 ALKDVLSTLDRRAP
+188 ALKDVLSTLARRAP

-214 GPDAPAGIISALKA
+214 GPDAPAGIIAALKA
-228 AEKENAVD
+228 AEKEKAVD

-248 DLWAFNDEK
+248 DLWAFNDEQ
-257 LAYAIAASP
+257 LAYAIASSP
-266 IPIVSGVGHETDVTI
+266 IPVVSGVGHETDFTI
-281 ADFVADLRA
+281 ADFVSDLRA

-314 MQALLQRVSQ
+314 MQALLQRINL
-324 RVEREAQTLDQL
+324 RIEREAQTLDQL

-350 REQISN
+350 REQITS
-356 WQKQLN
+356 WQQRLN
-362 QAWLVRVENW
+362 QAWSVRMDNW

-394 GYAVILSGKGK
+394 GYSVILNI
-405 SREEQVMQAVR
+405 EENQVRAVR
-416 NPNELNTEGVFE
+416 GPLELSTEKVFQIQMADGRAE
-428 VRLAEGRADVQFE
+428 VRLADI
-441 KVDSQQSS
+441 KISP

>member
-1 MFWVS
+1 
-6 NYLLLSIKPRSNRLL
+6 
-21 WIFIDP
+21 
-27 QASWL
+27 
-32 CRKREKMSEI
+32 MSEI
-42 PREILSVGDLNRA
+42 SREILTVGDLNRA
-55 IASSLEERFDT
+55 IAASLEERFDS

-113 GDLVEVA
+113 GDLVEVS
-120 ANLGFYVPRGD
+120 ANLGLYVPRGD
-131 IQLTVQSMRR
+131 IQLTIQTLRR

-169 REIPTHPRAIG
+169 REIPSHPRSIG
-180 IITSPQAA
+180 IVTSPQAA
-188 ALKDVLSTLDRRAP
+188 AFKDVLSTLARRAP

-214 GPDAPAGIISALKA
+214 GPDAPAGIIASLKA
-228 AEKENAVD
+228 AEKEKVVD

-257 LAYAIAASP
+257 LAYAIAQLS

-300 APRRDQM
+300 APRKDQM

-314 MQALLQRVSQ
+314 KQALLQRMNQ
-324 RVEREAQTLDQL
+324 RIEREAQTLDQL

-350 REQISN
+350 REQIVN
-356 WQKQLN
+356 WQQRLS
-362 QAWLVRVENW
+362 QAWVVRMESWN
-372 KRNQTHYQSQLE
+372 RNQSHYKSQLE

-394 GYAVILSGKGK
+394 GYAVILSKEGLA
-405 SREEQVMQAVR
+405 MHAVR
-416 NPNELNTEGVFE
+416 NPKELNDEQLFQVQ
-428 VRLAEGRADVQFE
+428 LAEGQVEVQFAKIE
-441 KVDSQQSS
+441 AH

>member
-1 MFWVS
+1 
-6 NYLLLSIKPRSNRLL
+6 
-21 WIFIDP
+21 
-27 QASWL
+27 
-32 CRKREKMSEI
+32 MSEI
-42 PREILSVGDLNRA
+42 SREILTVGDLNRA
-55 IASSLEERFDT
+55 IAASLEERFDT

-89 DEEGQIRC
+89 DEEGQIKC

-105 QVGFMPQS
+105 QVDFMPQS
-113 GDLVEVA
+113 GDLVEVS
-120 ANLGFYVPRGD
+120 ANLGMYVPRGD
-131 IQLTVQSMRR
+131 IQLTIQTLRR

-162 LFDAERK
+162 LFDADRK
-169 REIPTHPRAIG
+169 KDIPSHPRSIG

-188 ALKDVLSTLDRRAP
+188 ALKDVLSTLARRAP

-214 GPDAPAGIISALKA
+214 GPDAPAGIIAALKA
-228 AEKENAVD
+228 AEKENVVD

-248 DLWAFNDEK
+248 DLWAFNAEQ
-257 LAYAIAASP
+257 LAYAMAQSP

-300 APRRDQM
+300 APRKDQM
-307 LQELDAI
+307 LQELEAI
-314 MQALLQRVSQ
+314 KQAMLQRVRQ

-336 ALRLSHALPNPDRM
+336 ALRLSHALPNPERM
-350 REQISN
+350 REQITS
-356 WQKQLN
+356 WQLRLN
-362 QAWLVRVENW
+362 QAWSVRVEAW
-372 KRNQTHYQSQLE
+372 KRNQGHFQSQLE

-394 GYAVILSGKGK
+394 GYAVVLNVSEGL
-405 SREEQVMQAVR
+405 QAVR
-416 NPNELNTEGVFE
+416 EPGELTTGPEYE
-428 VRLAEGRADVQFE
+428 IRLAKGKANVKLSDVKLLKTEQ
-441 KVDSQQSS
+441 